1 MTESI
6 PLYQDNKDKETR
18 KMSKEYQSKED
29 VEGAIELFDTLLSVL
44 EGGDVALDFEE
55 LPSVATTIRIVADII
70 GNASANLRATE
81 ELMATLRGVMNDE

>member
-1 MTESI
+1 
-6 PLYQDNKDKETR
+6 
-18 KMSKEYQSKED
+18 MSKEYQSKED

>member
-1 MTESI
+1 M
-6 PLYQDNKDKETR
+6 N
-18 KMSKEYQSKED
+18 KEYQSKED

>member
-1 MTESI
+1 
-6 PLYQDNKDKETR
+6 
-18 KMSKEYQSKED
+18 MSKEYQSKED

-81 ELMATLRGVMNDE
+81 ELMATLRGVMNNDR